1 MTERTNGGGEMSEQS
16 PIGAPSSEQ
25 VSRAMRRCWQPVA
38 RVEDLREGPRR
49 AVLLGEALAVF
60 LTESGAPAVVSDR
73 CAHRGASL
81 SMGEVRGD
89 GIQCPYHGWE
99 WDGGDG
105 ACTRIPSLANQEQIP
120 PRATIPAFPA
130 REEWGL
136 VWTALEEPLGE
147 PPTVPW
153 FEPAP
158 GRWKHGTPFELPVG
172 LGITIE
178 NFRDVAHFAFVHRE
192 TLGPVS
198 EVVEP
203 LPVERNGIEVTMR
216 REMRTGAGGDGTWD
230 SLRKGHNHV
239 IAPNFTSIRM
249 FMARGER
256 WLLHAARAISA
267 TESAHY
273 WAEGLSDDFD
283 ELDLEQ
289 AIESEERLYA
299 EDREVM
305 AAIEPPELPLALD
318 ADVNTLADRFTLAY
332 REAFA
337 EFVRQA
343 LAGRPAQLRSNAS

>member
-1 MTERTNGGGEMSEQS
+1 MSEAENTNR
-16 PIGAPSSEQ
+16 APSSEE
-25 VSRAMRRCWQPVA
+25 VSRALRCCWQPVA
-38 RVEDLREGPRR
+38 RVQDLEEGPQR

-60 LTESGAPAVVSDR
+60 MTESGTPAVVADR

-81 SMGEVRGD
+81 SLGEVRGG

-105 ACTRIPSLANQEQIP
+105 ACTRIPSLADQSQIP
-120 PRATIPAFPA
+120 PRARIPAFPA
-130 REEWGL
+130 RQEWGL

-158 GRWKHGTPFELPVG
+158 GRWKHGTPFELPVS
-172 LGITIE
+172 LGVMIE
-178 NFRDVAHFAFVHRE
+178 NFRDVAHFAFVHRD

-203 LPVERNGIEVTMR
+203 LLVERDGIEVRMS

-230 SLRKGHNHV
+230 SFREGRYQT
-239 IAPNFTSIRM
+239 IAPNFTSVRM
-249 FMARGER
+249 VMEKGER

-267 TESAHY
+267 TESVHY

-283 ELDLEQ
+283 ELSLEE

-299 EDREVM
+299 EDRAVT
-305 AAIEPPELPLALD
+305 ASVVPPELPLALD

-332 REAFA
+332 REAFS
-337 EFVRQA
+337 EFVWMA
-343 LAGRPAQLRSNAS
+343 LRGRASHSSSKAS

>member
-1 MTERTNGGGEMSEQS
+1 MSHDQS
-16 PIGAPSSEQ
+16 QNGAPSSEE
-25 VSRAMRRCWQPVA
+25 VSRALRRCWQPVA
-38 RVEDLREGPRR
+38 RVEDLRDGPKR
-49 AVLLGEALAVF
+49 AVLLGEPLAVF

-81 SMGEVRGD
+81 SMGEVKGD
-89 GIQCPYHGWE
+89 GVACPYHGWE

-120 PRATIPAFPA
+120 PGAAISAFPA

-158 GRWKHGTPFELPVG
+158 GRWKHGPPFDLPVG
-172 LGITIE
+172 FGVMIE
-178 NFRDVAHFAFVHRE
+178 NFRDVAHFAFVHSD
-192 TLGPVS
+192 TMGPVP

-203 LPVERNGIEVTMR
+203 LKPERDGVEVTMR
-216 REMRTGAGGDGTWD
+216 REMATAAGGDGTWD
-230 SLRKGHNHV
+230 SLREGHSHV
-239 IAPNFTSIRM
+239 IAPNFTSVRM
-249 FMARGER
+249 IMEKGER
-256 WLLHAARAISA
+256 WLLHAARAIGA
-267 TESAHY
+267 TESVHY

-283 ELDLEQ
+283 ELSLDE

-299 EDREVM
+299 EDRAVS
-305 AAIEPPELPLALD
+305 AAVEPPELPLALD
-318 ADVNTLADRFTLAY
+318 ADFNTLADRFTLAY
-332 REAFA
+332 REAFS

-343 LAGRPAQLRSNAS
+343 LVGRAAQSSSKMS

>member
-1 MTERTNGGGEMSEQS
+1 MSEERS
-16 PIGAPSSEQ
+16 NRAPSGEE
-25 VSRAMRRCWQPVA
+25 VSRALRRCWQPVA
-38 RVEDLREGPRR
+38 RVEDLRSGPRR
-49 AVLLGEALAVF
+49 VVLLGETLAVF
-60 LTESGAPAVVSDR
+60 LTESGTPAVVSDR

-81 SMGEVRGD
+81 SMGEVKGE

-105 ACTRIPSLANQEQIP
+105 ACTRIPSLANQDQIP
-120 PRATIPAFPA
+120 PRAQIPAFPT

-158 GRWKHGTPFELPVG
+158 GRWKHGTPFELPVSFG
-172 LGITIE
+172 VMIE
-178 NFRDVAHFAFVHRE
+178 NFRDVAHFAFVHRA
-192 TLGPVS
+192 TFGPVS

-203 LPVERNGIEVTMR
+203 LPVERDGIEVTMS
-216 REMRTGAGGDGTWD
+216 REMGIDPGGDGTWD
-230 SLRKGHNHV
+230 TFLEGYSHV

-249 FMARGER
+249 VMAKGER

-267 TESAHY
+267 TESVHY

-283 ELDLEQ
+283 ELSLDE

-299 EDREVM
+299 EDRAVS
-305 AAIEPPELPLALD
+305 ASVQPPELPLALD
-318 ADVNTLADRFTLAY
+318 ADFNTLADRFTLAY
-332 REAFA
+332 REAFS
-337 EFVRQA
+337 EFVRRA
-343 LAGRPAQLRSNAS
+343 LRVA

>member
-1 MTERTNGGGEMSEQS
+1 MSETENTS
-16 PIGAPSSEQ
+16 RAPSSEE
-25 VSRAMRRCWQPVA
+25 VTRALRRCWQPVA

-60 LTESGAPAVVSDR
+60 LTEGGAPAVVADR
-73 CAHRGASL
+73 CGHRGASL

-99 WDGGDG
+99 WDGAGG
-105 ACTRIPSLANQEQIP
+105 ACTRIPSLADQAQIP
-120 PRATIPAFPA
+120 PRARIPAFPA
-130 REEWGL
+130 RVEWGL

-172 LGITIE
+172 LGVMIE
-178 NFRDVAHFAFVHRE
+178 NFRDVAHFAFVHRD

-203 LPVERNGIEVTMR
+203 LVVERDGIEVRMSR
-216 REMRTGAGGDGTWD
+216 AVEISAGGDGTWE
-230 SLRKGHNHV
+230 SMREGRYET
-239 IAPNFTSIRM
+239 IAPNFTSVRM
-249 FMARGER
+249 VMAKGER

-283 ELDLEQ
+283 ELTLEE

-299 EDREVM
+299 EDRLVS
-305 AAIEPPELPLALD
+305 AAVQPPELSLALD
-318 ADVNTLADRFTLAY
+318 SDVNTMADRFTLAY
-332 REAFA
+332 REAFS
-337 EFVRQA
+337 EFVRRA
-343 LAGRPAQLRSNAS
+343 LVERASHSSSKAS